1 MDGSDKEM
9 AAGGH
14 QESCKYRIK
23 VASSWGVEKDPN
35 SKIFFFFFL
44 SIKLKKKKIPRP

>member
-23 VASSWGVEKDPN
+23 MASSWAW
-35 SKIFFFFFL
+35 
-44 SIKLKKKKIPRP
+44 KKTLI